1 MMPLSIL
8 RSALTALFGLGKS
21 ARITG
26 ADYQNPDLPV
36 ENRVDAMESR
46 SLPMPFPPRES
57 P

>member
-1 MMPLSIL
+1 MPLSIL